1 MKGIEKIT
9 ARIEAD
15 AQAEAAE
22 ILRAAREKAAESRSG
37 YEVQAGRE
45 AAAAAQ
51 TTAETADSKAD
62 AAQATASAAQ
72 ATADNA
78 YCPEN
83 KPYVLGTYMGT
94 GSRQTIDIGFKP
106 SAILISGNL
115 YDSDSEEVGRHIC
128 FARQN
133 ASQWNGN
140 FINTGIELYNT
151 NSYPKTNANGRTY
164 HYIAFR

>member
-1 MKGIEKIT
+1 MNYTTNYHLPQWVETDRIMMGDFNDAMAGIE
-9 ARIEAD
+9 AGLGSN
-15 AQAEAAE
+15 AQ
-22 ILRAAREKAAESRSG
+22 
-37 YEVQAGRE
+37 

-62 AAQATASAAQ
+62 AAQATA
-72 ATADNA
+72 DNA
-78 YCPEN
+78 YGPEN

-140 FINTGIELYNT
+140 FINTGIDLYNT
-151 NSYPKTNANGRTY
+151 NSYPKTNAKGRTY

>member
-51 TTAETADSKAD
+51 S
-62 AAQATASAAQ
+62 
-72 ATADNA
+72 
-78 YCPEN
+78 P
-83 KPYVLGTYMGT
+83 
-94 GSRQTIDIGFKP
+94 
-106 SAILISGNL
+106 
-115 YDSDSEEVGRHIC
+115 
-128 FARQN
+128 
-133 ASQWNGN
+133 
-140 FINTGIELYNT
+140 
-151 NSYPKTNANGRTY
+151 
-164 HYIAFR
+164 

>member
-1 MKGIEKIT
+1 MNYTTNYHLPQWVESDRILMGDFNDAMAGIE
-9 ARIEAD
+9 AGLGSN
-15 AQAEAAE
+15 AQ
-22 ILRAAREKAAESRSG
+22 
-37 YEVQAGRE
+37 

-62 AAQATASAAQ
+62 ATQATASAAQ
-72 ATADNA
+72 STADNA
-78 YCPEN
+78 YCPSN